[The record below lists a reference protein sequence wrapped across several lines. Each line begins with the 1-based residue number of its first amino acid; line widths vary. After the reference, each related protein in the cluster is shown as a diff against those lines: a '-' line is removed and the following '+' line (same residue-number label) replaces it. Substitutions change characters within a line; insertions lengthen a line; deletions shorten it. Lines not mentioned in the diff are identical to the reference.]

1 MIPIKI
7 CGITNL
13 ADAKCAEDHGASAI
27 GFIFYDNS
35 PRAISIDKVKSIANH
50 TQNHMAKV
58 GVFVNHDKS
67 FIDDAIQSIPL
78 DLIQLHGDE
87 SPEFCNQISV
97 PVIKALRIKN
107 EASMAAMDNYKVD
120 AFLLD
125 TFSKDAYG
133 GTGETFNWSFLKRK
147 SDTPII
153 LSGGL
158 NPNNIM
164 DAIESVN
171 PAAVDVNS
179 GIEKSPGIKDHNKMK
194 TLFTKLKETCSSIN
208 VFTDSL
214 TLKRMNT

>member
-1 MIPIKI
+1 M
-7 CGITNL
+7 
-13 ADAKCAEDHGASAI
+13 
-27 GFIFYDNS
+27 
-35 PRAISIDKVKSIANH
+35 
-50 TQNHMAKV
+50 
-58 GVFVNHDKS
+58 
-67 FIDDAIQSIPL
+67 
-78 DLIQLHGDE
+78 IQLHGDE

>member
-1 MIPIKI
+1 M
-7 CGITNL
+7 
-13 ADAKCAEDHGASAI
+13 
-27 GFIFYDNS
+27 
-35 PRAISIDKVKSIANH
+35 
-50 TQNHMAKV
+50 
-58 GVFVNHDKS
+58 
-67 FIDDAIQSIPL
+67 
-78 DLIQLHGDE
+78 
-87 SPEFCNQISV
+87 
-97 PVIKALRIKN
+97 
-107 EASMAAMDNYKVD
+107 
-120 AFLLD
+120 
-125 TFSKDAYG
+125 
-133 GTGETFNWSFLKRK
+133 KRK